1 MSYCKVS
8 VILAYA
14 MSIYTIA
21 SIYYLIRTRSI
32 GTPFKDSL
40 TPEQLKIKQE
50 AVSNRTRMF
59 YYGVFGGIVLMVI
72 WRPFRDCNCE

>member
-40 TPEQLKIKQE
+40 TTEQKK
-50 AVSNRTRMF
+50 NKRRK
-59 YYGVFGGIVLMVI
+59 
-72 WRPFRDCNCE
+72 C

>member
-40 TPEQLKIKQE
+40 TTEQKKIKKE
-50 AVSNRTRMF
+50 SAKTRSNIF
-59 YYGVFGGIVLMVI
+59 YQGICLSFVCLLI
-72 WRPFRDCNCE
+72 FRPFSKC